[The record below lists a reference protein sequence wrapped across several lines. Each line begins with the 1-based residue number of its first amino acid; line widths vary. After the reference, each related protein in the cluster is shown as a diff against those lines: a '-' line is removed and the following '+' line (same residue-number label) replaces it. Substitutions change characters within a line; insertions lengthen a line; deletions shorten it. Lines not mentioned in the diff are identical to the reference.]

1 MIRILHIVLRETVQ
15 SGNQQTVT
23 TWRNGAVE
31 ELRLPGPT
39 LEVLPGVSW
48 GRFDEFFTPA
58 FWKARLWIDGD
69 DSPLTD
75 YAIGRSLREEVAA
88 CLLGGF
94 GMPAEVGLAAFER
107 LRDRELLDGA
117 VSAVP
122 IEDALREPLA
132 VGGRRVK
139 YRYPAVK
146 SRFLSLAM
154 ERMNREP
161 APSDS
166 PLALRAWLVT
176 FPGIGPKTASWITR
190 NSMHSDEVAILDV
203 HVIRAGLLMGL
214 FSPRSKI
221 PRDYFLMEERL
232 VTFAR
237 ALDVKLSKF
246 DSVLW
251 CYMRRLNGL
260 AIDAL
265 GGPTLASN
273 RA

>member
-39 LEVLPGVSW
+39 IEVLPGVSW
-48 GRFDEFFTPA
+48 GRFDDFFTPA
-58 FWKARLWIDGD
+58 FWKARLWIDGE
-69 DSPLTD
+69 DSPLME

-107 LRDRELLDGA
+107 LRDRGLLNGTVP
-117 VSAVP
+117 VSA

-132 VGGRRVK
+132 VGGRHVK
-139 YRYPAVK
+139 YRYPGVK
-146 SRFLSLAM
+146 SRFLSAAM

-161 APSDS
+161 APAHC
-166 PLALRAWLVT
+166 PLALRGWLLT

-190 NSMHSDEVAILDV
+190 NFMHSDEVAILDV
-203 HVIRAGLLMGL
+203 HVIRAGVLMGL
-214 FSPRSKI
+214 FSARSKL
-221 PRDYFLMEERL
+221 PRDYLRMEERL
-232 VTFAR
+232 VAFAC
-237 ALDVKLSKF
+237 ALGVKLSKF

-251 CYMRRLNGL
+251 CYMRRLNSL

-265 GGPTLASN
+265 GGTAKASDLA
-273 RA
+273 